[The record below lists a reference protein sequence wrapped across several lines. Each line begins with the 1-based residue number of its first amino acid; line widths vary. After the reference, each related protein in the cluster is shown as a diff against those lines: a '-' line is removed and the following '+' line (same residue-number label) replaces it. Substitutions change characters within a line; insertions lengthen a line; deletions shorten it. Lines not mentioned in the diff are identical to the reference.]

1 MRKRRWVGLM
11 LLVVVPGLL
20 LAVSCAQKA
29 VKSEPVMT
37 ESEVEIV
44 AERAA
49 EKALREETVKRQA
62 IEEETLRVERARQ
75 VRAKAAA
82 EESARRTAR
91 RAFLNEDIRFDFD
104 SAVLLPMAEDLL
116 RKKAEWMRK
125 NPGVSATVEGHCDER
140 GTNQYN
146 LALGDRRAASA
157 KTYLI
162 NLGIDAARL
171 EAISYGE
178 EQPVAAGH
186 DEASWAKNRR
196 AHFVLR

>member
-20 LAVSCAQKA
+20 LTVSCAQKA

-82 EESARRTAR
+82 EERTRRTAR

>member
-1 MRKRRWVGLM
+1 M

-20 LAVSCAQKA
+20 LTVSCAQKA

-37 ESEVEIV
+37 ESEVEIM

-49 EKALREETVKRQA
+49 EEARREETVKRQA

-82 EESARRTAR
+82 EERTRRTAR

>member
-1 MRKRRWVGLM
+1 M

-20 LAVSCAQKA
+20 LTVSCAQKA

-37 ESEVEIV
+37 ESEVEIM

-49 EKALREETVKRQA
+49 EEARREETVKRQA

-196 AHFVLR
+196 AHFVIR

>member
-20 LAVSCAQKA
+20 LTVSCAQKA

-82 EESARRTAR
+82 EERTRRTAR

-196 AHFVLR
+196 AHFVIR